1 MIDAMTYE
9 IRASP
14 ACIILL
20 AAIPRPRSEKRL
32 NSSLAIVAHSAQIL
46 LSGSLTISRNSLE
59 KSKGQSDPTAG
70 LFQSLLRM
78 LAESESKSRVSNA
91 MLHFRTSCSRVQRL
105 HERISTAAMG
115 SMRSSYLVVSLKH
128 HPVESGEGQ
137 EMKRRQ
143 NSEVRLSL
151 DT

>member
-20 AAIPRPRSEKRL
+20 AAIPRPRSEERL
-32 NSSLAIVAHSAQIL
+32 SSSLAIVTHSAQIL

-59 KSKGQSDPTAG
+59 KSKGQSDTTAG

-78 LAESESKSRVSNA
+78 LAVSECKGRVS
-91 MLHFRTSCSRVQRL
+91 VQCCAFEELLTR
-105 HERISTAAMG
+105 STPAQENEHWDRWLPCAA
-115 SMRSSYLVVSLKH
+115 LTL
-128 HPVESGEGQ
+128 
-137 EMKRRQ
+137 
-143 NSEVRLSL
+143 LSL
-151 DT
+151 